1 MAINSTDFT
10 AEQLYKQQQLLNQEN
25 YVLQGIPQRPAVFMG
40 TPPEYQ
46 GKGVPTMAPSRGK
59 SLTDYTLSE
68 ARNRALIAG
77 ATTFSLLGALPS
89 AAAYAGMGA
98 FGRAVMPA
106 AAQKA
111 APVLADYVSALKA
124 AGGGG
129 AGARASMEVI
139 KNARNI
145 AEEAKRLS
153 EIQYMD
159 KIKNLMGSKP
169 GFEGLKSYSKQM
181 GIKLEPLVNRYK
193 DIYEYTMAKTQNKD
207 EAIKNAFRIIRKE
220 FETKNPY

>member
-10 AEQLYKQQQLLNQEN
+10 AEQLYKQQELLKQEN
-25 YVLQGIPQRPAVFMG
+25 YVLQNHQRPFVPMG
-40 TPPEYQ
+40 TPLEYQ

-59 SLTDYTLSE
+59 SMADWTTEE
-68 ARNRALIAG
+68 ARNYALKWG
-77 ATTFSLLGALPS
+77 AASLLGLTGIGAGIG
-89 AAAYAGMGA
+89 YAGTGA
-98 FGRAVMPA
+98 LGRQVMM
-106 AAQKA
+106 
-111 APVLADYVSALKA
+111 PVAKEVIGELPEYVKFLKA

-129 AGARASMEVI
+129 AGARAAQEI
-139 KNARNI
+139 GKNARNI

-153 EIQYMD
+153 EIQYID
-159 KIKNLMGSKP
+159 KMKNLMGSKP
-169 GFEGLKSYSKQM
+169 GFEGLKSYSKQV